1 MKELA
6 TEEGFE
12 PLTPGQR
19 AEVGDRV
26 EVTVPPGEHVDQP
39 GKGTIIR
46 IVYSEKYPF
55 KIFFVIRMDPVDV
68 DLCDLPGIVHVAGPK
83 YWRSQIAVE
92 EDLIWLGEHIHFENC
107 DLCLKAHR

>member
-12 PLTPGQR
+12 PLTLGAR

-26 EVTVPPGEHVDQP
+26 EVTIPEDEHVDQP

-46 IVYSEKYPF
+46 IIYSKTFPYRM
-55 KIFFVIRMDPVDV
+55 FVVRMDPVDM
-68 DLCDLPGIVHVAGPK
+68 DLCALPGTLYVAGPR
-83 YWRSQIAVE
+83 YWKKQVAVE
-92 EDLIWLGEHIHFENC
+92 ESLIWLGEHIALEKC
-107 DLCLKAHR
+107 DPA